1 MLVQPEGHNS
11 RARPVIPA
19 QAIEAAARACGRKSC
34 TETVPGA
41 SSKKYCSARCARN
54 AAAVRRRARANV
66 PLEKAV
72 AASTQYTVKKLMQ
85 SASYLADSYK
95 VDVEEVKEMLVN
107 DMERRFDKFWE
118 DDNA

>member
-1 MLVQPEGHNS
+1 MNVSDEVVEDATKQ
-11 RARPVIPA
+11 
-19 QAIEAAARACGRKSC
+19 CGRKACENLINGGS
-34 TETVPGA
+34 G
-41 SSKKYCSARCARN
+41 KKYCSARCARN
-54 AAAVRRRARANV
+54 AALTRRRARANV

-72 AASTQYTVKKLMQ
+72 AASTQYTMKKLML
-85 SASYLADSYK
+85 SATYLAGSYK